1 MPESKRLELAKWK
14 TSEMMGLFYGFAVA
28 IMLESLAVH
37 YLARVWLSP
46 RTSLIVAA
54 VHFLLGIALLY
65 WLFVQPARRPH
76 IITGNE
82 LILRY
87 GTIASA
93 VIPLSNIL
101 AMEATEMMSSERFGA
116 SAFGNDKKTGAMFMT
131 TGNRNKYLLQLEQP
145 VKARGIK
152 TYQYAS
158 QFVFNLDQ
166 PDLLKERLAGSGAAG
181 NADHDQAQPVLAP
194 PILHAPAHTIEA
206 DGAKGSLLNGS
217 APSLCLQNLSKRF
230 GPLAALQN
238 INLEIYPGEIFGL
251 LGPNGA
257 GKTTLL
263 KTVTGLLQPSSGVV
277 TVRQEQVAYMPEYLM
292 LYERLSG
299 REFLHFLGT
308 LYGLSPEALARDIE
322 SYLARFDLHAA
333 ADRPT
338 GSYSQG
344 MKRKISLIGTLL
356 KNSPIVL
363 LDEPTNGLDPA
374 GIIQVKDLMREL
386 ADQGRTVLISTH
398 ILDMAERLCDRVG
411 ILAGGR
417 LLFVGTL
424 DQLRNLTRME
434 EASLESIFLRLV
446 QEEREWAV

>member
-1 MPESKRLELAKWK
+1 MSENNQLVLSKWQ
-14 TSEMMGLFYGFAVA
+14 TSELMGLFYGFMVAVS
-28 IMLESLAVH
+28 LESVAVH

-46 RTSLIVAA
+46 RTSLMVAIG
-54 VHFLLGIALLY
+54 HFLLSLGLLY

-76 IITGNE
+76 ILTGNE

-87 GTIASA
+87 GTIANA
-93 VIPLSNIL
+93 VIPVSSIISL
-101 AMEATEMMSSERFGA
+101 EATDIKCSERFGA
-116 SAFGNDKKTGAMFMT
+116 SALGNDKKTGAMFLT
-131 TGNRNKYLLQLEQP
+131 TGNRNKLLLQLDQP
-145 VKARGIK
+145 VKPRGIK
-152 TYQYAS
+152 AYQYAS
-158 QFVFNLDQ
+158 QLVFNLDE
-166 PDLLKERLAGSGAAG
+166 PELLKERL
-181 NADHDQAQPVLAP
+181 
-194 PILHAPAHTIEA
+194 
-206 DGAKGSLLNGS
+206 KGSSAAATATHDHTQPEATPPHPYTVPNAFRAAESVEPTNNGS
-217 APSLCLQNLSKRF
+217 IPSLCLQNLSKLF
-230 GPLAALQN
+230 GPLAVLQD

-263 KTVTGLLQPSSGVV
+263 KTVTGLLQPSSGKV
-277 TVRQEQVAYMPEYLM
+277 TVHQEQVSYMPEYLM

-308 LYGLSPEALARDIE
+308 LYGLPADTLKREIE
-322 SYLARFDLHAA
+322 SYLNRFDLRTA

-344 MKRKISLIGTLL
+344 MKRKIALIGTLL
-356 KNSPIVL
+356 KKSPIVL
-363 LDEPTNGLDPA
+363 LDEPTNGLDPS

-411 ILAGGR
+411 ILGGGR
-417 LLFVGTL
+417 LLFIGTL
-424 DQLRNLTRME
+424 DQLRNLTCMG

>member
-1 MPESKRLELAKWK
+1 MSKNNGLVLSKWK
-14 TSEMMGLFYGFAVA
+14 TSEMMGFFYGFTAAV
-28 IMLESLAVH
+28 MLESVAVH
-37 YLARVWLSP
+37 YLARVWLLP
-46 RTSLIVAA
+46 RTSLMVAV
-54 VHFLLGIALLY
+54 VHFLLSLALLY

-93 VIPLSNIL
+93 VIPLSDIVS
-101 AMEATEMMSSERFGA
+101 MEATDMISSEGFGA

-131 TGNRNKYLLQLEQP
+131 TGKSNKFLLQLEQP

-152 TYQYAS
+152 TYQFAS
-158 QFVFNLDQ
+158 QFVFNLDE
-166 PDLLKERLAGSGAAG
+166 PELLKERLEESGTADNAA
-181 NADHDQAQPVLAP
+181 HEQVQPVP
-194 PILHAPAHTIEA
+194 PSPILHAVPNTFRANGVKVLPM
-206 DGAKGSLLNGS
+206 DGRVSS
-217 APSLCLQNLSKRF
+217 FCLQNLSKMF

-263 KTVTGLLQPSSGVV
+263 KTVTGLLQPSSGMV

-299 REFLHFLGT
+299 REFLNFLGT
-308 LYGLSPEALARDIE
+308 LYDLPAETMERDIE
-322 SYLARFDLHAA
+322 SYLARFDLRAA
-333 ADRPT
+333 ADRPM

-363 LDEPTNGLDPA
+363 LDEPTNGLDPT

-386 ADQGRTVLISTH
+386 TDRGRTVLISTH
-398 ILDMAERLCDRVG
+398 ILDMVERLCDRVG

-424 DQLRNLTRME
+424 EELRNLTGMG

>member
-1 MPESKRLELAKWK
+1 MINRNRLELSKWN
-14 TSEMMGLFYGFAVA
+14 TSEMMGFFYGFTVA
-28 IMLESLAVH
+28 ILLESAAVH

-46 RTSLIVAA
+46 RTSLVVAA

-65 WLFVQPARRPH
+65 LLFIQPARRPH
-76 IITGNE
+76 LVTGDS
-82 LILRY
+82 LILSY
-87 GTIASA
+87 GTIANA
-93 VIPLSNIL
+93 VIPLSNIIS
-101 AMEATEMMSSERFGA
+101 MEATDMISSERFGA

-131 TGNRNKYLLQLEQP
+131 TGNRNKLLLRLEQP
-145 VKARGIK
+145 VRARGIK

-158 QFVFNLDQ
+158 QFIFNLDQ
-166 PDLLKERLAGSGAAG
+166 PEMLKERLEGSCVSD
-181 NADHDQAQPVLAP
+181 NAVHAQAPSNHP
-194 PILHAPAHTIEA
+194 PLNLHAIPNTFRS
-206 DGAKGSLLNGS
+206 GAKGTSADGT
-217 APSLCLQNLSKRF
+217 APSLSLQNLNKMY
-230 GPLAALQN
+230 GPVAALQN

-263 KTVTGLLQPSSGVV
+263 KTVTGLLQPSSGLVSV
-277 TVRQEQVAYMPEYLM
+277 HQEQVAYMPEYLM

-299 REFLHFLGT
+299 REFLRFVGT
-308 LYGLSPEALARDIE
+308 LYGLSSEALERKIE
-322 SYLARFDLHAA
+322 SYLVRFDLQAA

-363 LDEPTNGLDPA
+363 LDEPTNGLDPT
-374 GIIQVKDLMREL
+374 GIIQVKGLMREL
-386 ADQGRTVLISTH
+386 ADQDKTVLISTH

-424 DQLRNLTRME
+424 GQLRSLSHMG
-434 EASLESIFLRLV
+434 EASLESIFLHMV

>member
-1 MPESKRLELAKWK
+1 MSKSNGLVLSKWK
-14 TSEMMGLFYGFAVA
+14 TSEMMGLFYGFTVGV
-28 IMLESLAVH
+28 MLESVAVH
-37 YLARVWLSP
+37 YLARVWLLP
-46 RTSLIVAA
+46 LTSLIVAA
-54 VHFLLGIALLY
+54 GHFLLGIGLLY

-93 VIPLSNIL
+93 VIPLSNIVS
-101 AMEATEMMSSERFGA
+101 MEATDMISSEAFGA
-116 SAFGNDKKTGAMFMT
+116 SAFGNDKRTGAMFMT
-131 TGNRNKYLLQLEQP
+131 TGKSNKFLLQLEHP

-152 TYQYAS
+152 TYQYAN
-158 QFVFNLDQ
+158 QFVFNLDE
-166 PDLLKERLAGSGAAG
+166 PELLKERLGESSTADNAAHEQG
-181 NADHDQAQPVLAP
+181 QPVPLSR
-194 PILHAPAHTIEA
+194 IRHAVPNTFRA
-206 DGAKGSLLNGS
+206 DGVKGPSIDGRVS
-217 APSLCLQNLSKRF
+217 SLCLKNLSKMF

-263 KTVTGLLQPSSGVV
+263 KTATGLLQPSSGLI

-299 REFLHFLGT
+299 REFLNFLGT
-308 LYGLSPEALARDIE
+308 LYALPLETLERDID
-322 SYLARFDLHAA
+322 SYLDRFDLGSA
-333 ADRPT
+333 ADRPM

-363 LDEPTNGLDPA
+363 LDEPTNGLDPT

-386 ADQGRTVLISTH
+386 AVRGRTVLISTH

-424 DQLRNLTRME
+424 EELRNLTGMG
-434 EASLESIFLRLV
+434 EASLESIFLHLV